1 MACYVEVTGGGSG
14 EYGLVDVSKDGVVTV
29 RAGTSAHGQGHAT
42 AFSMIVADHLGIP
55 MESVRFEQSDTAVVP
70 RGQGTGGSRSL
81 QLGGSA
87 VRGAAD
93 LVLTRAREIAA
104 SLLEVSADDLE
115 AQDGS
120 FGVAGVPGATVTW
133 AQVAARAEEDG
144 EPLRAE
150 HDFSAQGA
158 TFPFGAHVAVV
169 EVDTE
174 TGLVTPV
181 RHVAVDD
188 CGRILNPLLVSG
200 QQMGGVAQGIAQAL
214 WEEFVYDA
222 EGQPITSSFVDYA
235 MPAATEMPPMT
246 LANTVTETPLNPLG
260 AKGIGE
266 SATVGST
273 PAVQNAV
280 VDALS
285 HLGVRHL
292 DICLL
297 YTSDAADEL

>member
-1 MACYVEVTGGGSG
+1 
-14 EYGLVDVSKDGVVTV
+14 VS
-29 RAGTSAHGQGHAT
+29 
-42 AFSMIVADHLGIP
+42 
-55 MESVRFEQSDTAVVP
+55 
-70 RGQGTGGSRSL
+70 
-81 QLGGSA
+81 
-87 VRGAAD
+87 
-93 LVLTRAREIAA
+93 
-104 SLLEVSADDLE
+104 
-115 AQDGS
+115 
-120 FGVAGVPGATVTW
+120 W
-133 AQVAARAEEDG
+133 AQVAAAAEEAG
-144 EPLRAE
+144 TPLRAD
-150 HDFSAQGA
+150 HDFAAGGA

-174 TGLVTPV
+174 TGLVTPL

-188 CGRILNPLLVSG
+188 CGRVLNPLLVAG

-214 WEEFVYDA
+214 WEEFRYDE
-222 EGQPITSSFVDYA
+222 EGQPITSSFADYA
-235 MPAATEMPPMT
+235 IPAATEMPSDLV

-292 DICLL
+292 DMPVKP
-297 YTSDAADEL
+297 DRVVAAVQAAAAGTLADPWREPPAVFATLPLRGEDEQEEVTNI

>member
-1 MACYVEVTGGGSG
+1 
-14 EYGLVDVSKDGVVTV
+14 
-29 RAGTSAHGQGHAT
+29 
-42 AFSMIVADHLGIP
+42 VA
-55 MESVRFEQSDTAVVP
+55 
-70 RGQGTGGSRSL
+70 
-81 QLGGSA
+81 
-87 VRGAAD
+87 
-93 LVLTRAREIAA
+93 
-104 SLLEVSADDLE
+104 
-115 AQDGS
+115 
-120 FGVAGVPGATVTW
+120 
-133 AQVAARAEEDG
+133 DG

-200 QQMGGVAQGIAQAL
+200 QQMGGVAQGVAQAL
-214 WEEFVYDA
+214 WEEFVYDG

-292 DICLL
+292 DMPLKP
-297 YTSDAADEL
+297 DRVVAAVRAAAAGTLPDPWREPPAAFAGLDVRGGAGEEVANI